1 MPSGRGGGG
10 KQGDNKDAIENYH
23 LALAI
28 MERLASINP
37 KIQHWQAV
45 LVEYNYD
52 LAINGDDAAR
62 RFAYVAAGLEKLQVV
77 RKLICGASRLARSC
91 ETRCRCRGET
101 SLAAGCGPGAC
112 NQSLRGVDRSIRTG

>member
-1 MPSGRGGGG
+1 MPGGRGGGG

-23 LALAI
+23 LDLAI

-37 KIQHWQAV
+37 KSQHWQAV

-62 RFAYVAAGLEKLQVV
+62 RFAYVAAGLEKLQAV
-77 RKLICGASRLARSC
+77 RKLTAEQAGWLAHAK
-91 ETRCRCRGET
+91 TRCRCRGET
-101 SLAAGCGPGAC
+101 SQAPCCIPGTC
-112 NQSLRGVDRSIRTG
+112 